1 MVAPMT
7 RYRIQTRTT
16 TAGGNETH
24 VSSVILSADEA
35 TADILTEATI
45 HRAAGWHTVAHG
57 HGVGVE
63 LVCSRAGRRGARLS
77 GGATV
82 RTLTI
87 RESSPFDDTLPH

>member
-1 MVAPMT
+1 VT
-7 RYRIQTRTT
+7 RYRVVTRTV

-35 TADILTEATI
+35 TADILTEASI
-45 HRAAGWHTVAHG
+45 ARAAGWHTVIQGDGLA
-57 HGVGVE
+57 VE

-87 RESSPFDDTLPH
+87 RQSDPFDDTL

>member
-1 MVAPMT
+1 MT

-16 TAGGNETH
+16 TAGGSELH

-35 TADILTEATI
+35 TADILTEASI
-45 HRAAGWHTVAHG
+45 ARAAGWHTVTRGDGLA
-57 HGVGVE
+57 VE
-63 LVCSRAGRRGARLS
+63 LVCSRAGRRGAKLS

-87 RESSPFDDTLPH
+87 RQSDPFDDTLPH

>member
-1 MVAPMT
+1 MT
-7 RYRIQTRTT
+7 RYRIQTRTI

-45 HRAAGWHTVAHG
+45 HRAAGWHTTMRG
-57 HGVGVE
+57 HGIATE
-63 LVCSRAGRRGARLS
+63 LGCSR
-77 GGATV
+77 GATV

-87 RESSPFDDTLPH
+87 RESSPFDDTI